1 MDVKFILTSQA
12 WWLTHVICE
21 SEAHLDYTVGS
32 CLKKRKAILP
42 SKPLCES
49 EAFGLERGSRGGAGR
64 VLGICLKEP
73 STSPQISAA

>member
-42 SKPLCES
+42 SL
-49 EAFGLERGSRGGAGR
+49 
-64 VLGICLKEP
+64 
-73 STSPQISAA
+73 